1 MTSEPVIASSTALV
15 NRGSVGRMAGLQG
28 LEMLAASPWGYVAAF
43 VFGTLWGSFAN
54 VCIYRW
60 PPSDEHPK
68 GLSVV
73 APGSHCFA
81 CGAAVRWYDN
91 VPLLSFLWLRGRC
104 RDCGAGFSARYLL
117 VEALTGAL
125 FAVAWYA
132 AVDVGA
138 LWEPLPA
145 RLIRFAVIAAFCFVL
160 VVITFIDLDHQ
171 LILDKVTYPAIP
183 IFYGLGLA
191 VGREW
196 KEGLI
201 GAALGYGI
209 VRLVSDG
216 YYFLTKREGLGYG
229 DGKLLAIVGALLG
242 WKGVIFSLFGGST
255 LGSVIGVAV
264 VVLARRSS
272 EPLTPSE
279 SKGDA
284 VASHAKSAE
293 GESVDPGEA
302 DGPPSLRHTAL
313 PFGPFLAAAAVVYV
327 FAEPWLA
334 VRFLAVGP

>member
-1 MTSEPVIASSTALV
+1 
-15 NRGSVGRMAGLQG
+15 MAGLQG

-60 PPSDEHPK
+60 PPSEQHPK
-68 GLSVV
+68 GRSVV

-81 CGAAVRWYDN
+81 CGAPVRWYDN

-117 VEALTGAL
+117 VEALTGLL

-132 AVDVGA
+132 AIDVGA

-145 RLIRFAVIAAFCFVL
+145 RLIRFAVVAAFCFVL

-171 LILDKVTYPAIP
+171 LILDKLTYPAIP
-183 IFYGLGLA
+183 IFYGLGLLLPE
-191 VGREW
+191 RDW
-196 KEGLI
+196 KDGLI

-229 DGKLLAIVGALLG
+229 DGKLLAIIGALLG
-242 WKGVIFSLFGGST
+242 WKGVIFALFGGST
-255 LGSVIGVAV
+255 LGSVIGVAAV
-264 VVLARRSS
+264 LLARR
-272 EPLTPSE
+272 
-279 SKGDA
+279 GDEDA
-284 VASHAKSAE
+284 AAASHAKSAE
-293 GESVDPGEA
+293 GQSVAPADADPGEV
-302 DGPPSLRHTAL
+302 DRPPSLRHTAL

>member
-1 MTSEPVIASSTALV
+1 MGAL
-15 NRGSVGRMAGLQG
+15 SLYAPL
-28 LEMLAASPWGYVAAF
+28 LEGPWGYVAAS
-43 VFGTLWGSFAN
+43 VLGLLWGSFAN

-60 PPSDEHPK
+60 PPSEAHPR
-68 GLSVV
+68 GRSVV

-81 CGAAVRWYDN
+81 CGAPVRWYDN
-91 VPLLSFLWLRGRC
+91 VPLVSWLWLRGRC
-104 RDCGAGFSARYLL
+104 RDCGAGFSARYLF
-117 VEALTGAL
+117 VEALTGLL
-125 FAVAWYA
+125 FAVAWYVA
-132 AVDVGA
+132 IDVGA
-138 LWEPLPA
+138 LWEPLPD

-183 IFYGLGLA
+183 IFYGLGVLLLH
-191 VGREW
+191 RDW
-196 KEGLI
+196 KDGLI

-242 WKGVIFSLFGGST
+242 WRAVVFSLFGGST

-264 VVLARRSS
+264 VLAARRRGEAPVDG
-272 EPLTPSE
+272 EPANRT
-279 SKGDA
+279 DA
-284 VASHAKSAE
+284 VEGDE
-293 GESVDPGEA
+293 GERDIA
-302 DGPPSLRHTAL
+302 PSLRHTAL
-313 PFGPFLAAAAVVYV
+313 PFGPFLAAAALVYV